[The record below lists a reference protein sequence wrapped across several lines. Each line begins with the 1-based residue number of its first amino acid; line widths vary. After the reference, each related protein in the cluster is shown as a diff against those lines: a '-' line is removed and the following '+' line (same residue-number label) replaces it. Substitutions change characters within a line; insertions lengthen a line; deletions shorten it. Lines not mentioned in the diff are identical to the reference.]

1 MKIAPLAVAL
11 CAALSSTVAV
21 AADGISYNHVEA
33 GYLRTD
39 IAGDASGW
47 AANGSWAFHPN
58 FHAFA
63 GYASQNVDDA
73 RRADFERWHLGVG
86 YNRQVMSKLDF
97 VSRLSYHMVDFDNA
111 APPFALPPSAPAP
124 IVPRDA
130 DSYTIEAG
138 VRGAL
143 GYRLEGEAMA
153 GYGDLDVGN
162 GEFYVRLGA
171 QAKFSERWGI
181 AGDVKLFG
189 GDTQWFVGPRLS
201 W

>member
-1 MKIAPLAVAL
+1 MKIALLAVAL

-33 GYLRTD
+33 GYLKTD
-39 IAGDASGW
+39 VAGDASGW

-63 GYASQNVDDA
+63 GYASQNVDDF

-86 YNRQVMSKLDF
+86 YNREVSSNVDL
-97 VSRLSYHMVDFDNA
+97 VSRLSYHMVDFDNT
-111 APPFALPPSAPAP
+111 PFAFPPPAPAP
-124 IVPRDA
+124 IAPKDA
-130 DSYTIEAG
+130 NSFTIETG
-138 VRGAL
+138 VRGAI

-153 GYGDLDVGN
+153 GYGDLGVGN

-171 QAKFSERWGI
+171 QVKFSERWGI
-181 AGDVKLFG
+181 AGDVKLVS

>member
-1 MKIAPLAVAL
+1 MKIALLAVAL

-33 GYLRTD
+33 GYLKTD
-39 IAGDASGW
+39 VAGDASGW

-63 GYASQNVDDA
+63 GYASQNVDDF

-86 YNRQVMSKLDF
+86 YNREVSSNVDL
-97 VSRLSYHMVDFDNA
+97 VSRLSYHMVDFDNT
-111 APPFALPPSAPAP
+111 PFAFPPPAPAP
-124 IVPRDA
+124 IA
-130 DSYTIEAG
+130 QKHANSFTIETG
-138 VRGAL
+138 VRGAI

-153 GYGDLDVGN
+153 GYGDLGVGN

-171 QAKFSERWGI
+171 QVKFSEGWGI
-181 AGDVKLFG
+181 AGDVKLVS

>member
-1 MKIAPLAVAL
+1 MKIALLAVAL

-33 GYLRTD
+33 GYLKTD
-39 IAGDASGW
+39 VAGDASGW

-63 GYASQNVDDA
+63 GYASQNVDDF

-86 YNRQVMSKLDF
+86 YNREVSSSIDL
-97 VSRLSYHMVDFDNA
+97 VSRLSYHMVDFDNT
-111 APPFALPPSAPAP
+111 PFAFPPPAPAP
-124 IVPRDA
+124 IAPKDA
-130 DSYTIEAG
+130 NSFTIETG
-138 VRGAL
+138 VRGAI

-153 GYGDLDVGN
+153 GYGDLGVGN

-171 QAKFSERWGI
+171 QVKFSERWGI
-181 AGDVKLFG
+181 AGDVKLIS

>member
-1 MKIAPLAVAL
+1 MKIALLAVAL

-33 GYLRTD
+33 GYLKTD
-39 IAGDASGW
+39 VAGDASGW

-63 GYASQNVDDA
+63 GYASQNVDDL

-86 YNRQVMSKLDF
+86 YNREVSSSIDL
-97 VSRLSYHMVDFDNA
+97 VSRLSYHMVDFDNT
-111 APPFALPPSAPAP
+111 PFALPPPAPAP
-124 IVPRDA
+124 IAPKDA
-130 DSYTIEAG
+130 NSFTIETG
-138 VRGAL
+138 VRGAI

-153 GYGDLDVGN
+153 GYGDFGVGN

-171 QAKFSERWGI
+171 QVKFSERWGI
-181 AGDVKLFG
+181 AGDAKLFG

>member
-1 MKIAPLAVAL
+1 MKIALLAVAL

-33 GYLRTD
+33 GYLKTD
-39 IAGDASGW
+39 VAGDASGW

-63 GYASQNVDDA
+63 GYASQNVDDF

-86 YNRQVMSKLDF
+86 YNREVSSSIDL
-97 VSRLSYHMVDFDNA
+97 VSRLSYHMVDFDNT
-111 APPFALPPSAPAP
+111 PFAFPPPAPAP
-124 IVPRDA
+124 IAQKDA
-130 DSYTIEAG
+130 NSFTIETG
-138 VRGAL
+138 VRGAI

-153 GYGDLDVGN
+153 GYGDLGVGN

-171 QAKFSERWGI
+171 QVKFSERWGI
-181 AGDVKLFG
+181 AGDVKLVS

>member
-1 MKIAPLAVAL
+1 MKIALLAVAL

-33 GYLRTD
+33 GYLKTD
-39 IAGDASGW
+39 VAGDASGW

-63 GYASQNVDDA
+63 GYASQNVDDF

-86 YNRQVMSKLDF
+86 YNREVSSSIDL
-97 VSRLSYHMVDFDNA
+97 VSRLSYHMVDFDNT
-111 APPFALPPSAPAP
+111 PFAFPPPAPAP
-124 IVPRDA
+124 IAPKDA
-130 DSYTIEAG
+130 NSFTIETG
-138 VRGAL
+138 VRGAI

-153 GYGDLDVGN
+153 GYGDLGVGN

-171 QAKFSERWGI
+171 QVKFSERWGI
-181 AGDVKLFG
+181 AGDVKLVS

>member
-1 MKIAPLAVAL
+1 MKVALLAVAL

-21 AADGISYNHVEA
+21 AADGISYNHVEG

-39 IAGDASGW
+39 VAGDASGW

-63 GYASQNVDDA
+63 GYASQNVDDL

-86 YNRQVMSKLDF
+86 YHREVTSNLDL
-97 VSRLSYHMVDFDNA
+97 VSRLSYHMVDFDNT
-111 APPFALPPSAPAP
+111 PFALPPSAPAP
-124 IVPRDA
+124 IASKDA
-130 DSYTIEAG
+130 NGFTIETG
-138 VRGAL
+138 VRGAI
-143 GYRLEGEAMA
+143 GYRLEGEAML
-153 GYGDLDVGN
+153 GYGDLGVGN
-162 GEFYVRLGA
+162 GEFYARLGA
-171 QAKFSERWGI
+171 QVRFSERWGI
-181 AGDVKLFG
+181 AGDVKLIS

>member
-1 MKIAPLAVAL
+1 MKIALLAVAL

-33 GYLRTD
+33 GYLKTD
-39 IAGDASGW
+39 VAGDASGW

-63 GYASQNVDDA
+63 GYASQNVDDV
-73 RRADFERWHLGVG
+73 RRADFERWHLGIG
-86 YNRQVMSKLDF
+86 YNREVSSNLDF
-97 VSRLSYHMVDFDNA
+97 VSRLSYHMVDFDNT
-111 APPFALPPSAPAP
+111 PFAFPPPAPAP
-124 IVPRDA
+124 IAQKDA
-130 DSYTIEAG
+130 NSFTIETG
-138 VRGAL
+138 VRGAI

-153 GYGDLDVGN
+153 GYGDLGVGN

-171 QAKFSERWGI
+171 QVKFSEGWGI
-181 AGDVKLFG
+181 AGDVKLVS